1 MTCSETAR
9 PCYAAVLACTRG
21 RSPRTTSGE
30 PTWCHS
36 ATAPSPPGLLTIS
49 PTVASY
55 TPGNLGAFNGDSSF
69 GLKKGDDSVPYT
81 QNWNLIASQQVPWKS
96 TLEVQYAGNRTR
108 NALLTGNGSNQNFF
122 QNINKIPLGALYG
135 PDPVTGTPC
144 PANSD
149 KGLTCDP
156 DKWSTSQ
163 LQDFRPYLNYGKA
176 LIDVTHGSYSN
187 YNALMMSWQKQA
199 GKLTFSTNYTYSKLL
214 GIRDGQTNNGNGD
227 GVTVNPFNVHDNYGV
242 LAYDHTH
249 IFNATYIYYLPSP
262 IRGNKFLEGAV
273 NGWEFSGITQWQ
285 SGPPL
290 QPLTNGNFH
299 AGLPVSAQRILGTD
313 QSAHL
318 SPYLTC
324 DPHSGRGDGQYFNP
338 NCFAV
343 PDTVGVNGQ
352 TVWPYIKGPA
362 YFNSDVTFSKNF
374 KITERQN
381 LQFRWSAFNFLNH
394 PLKQF
399 ELAND
404 TTVQFQACNSGTVS
418 YASCSGATFGSDGN
432 QPANLPLDQIK
443 YYQSNPN
450 FTGKP
455 VYSVGRRVME
465 FALKYTF

>member
-1 MTCSETAR
+1 
-9 PCYAAVLACTRG
+9 
-21 RSPRTTSGE
+21 
-30 PTWCHS
+30 
-36 ATAPSPPGLLTIS
+36 
-49 PTVASY
+49 VASY

-69 GLKKGDDSVPYT
+69 GFKKGDNNIPYT
-81 QNWNLIASQQVPWKS
+81 QNWNIILSRQMPWKS
-96 TLEVQYAGNRTR
+96 TLEAQYTGNRTR

-135 PDPVTGTPC
+135 PDPVTGAPC
-144 PANSD
+144 PANPD
-149 KGLTCDP
+149 KGLPCDP
-156 DKWSTSQ
+156 DKWSNAQ
-163 LQDFRPYLNYGKA
+163 LQDFRPYSNYGKA
-176 LIDVTHGSYSN
+176 LIEVTHGSYSN
-187 YNALMMSWQKQA
+187 YNAMVLSWQKQA
-199 GKLTFSTNYTYSKLL
+199 GKLTFTTNYTYSKLL

-227 GVTVNPFNVHDNYGV
+227 GVTVNPFDVRDNYGV

-262 IRGNKFLEGAV
+262 IRGNKVLGGAV

-285 SGPPL
+285 SGPPI
-290 QPLTNGNFH
+290 QPLTNGNLN
-299 AGLPVSAQRILGTD
+299 ASLPVSSQLILGTD

-324 DPHSGRGDGQYFNP
+324 DPRSGRTDGQYFNP
-338 NCFAV
+338 NCFGV

-362 YFNSDVTFSKNF
+362 YFNSDLTLSKNF
-374 KITERQN
+374 KVTEHQN
-381 LQFRWSAFNFLNH
+381 VQFRFSMFNFLNH

-399 ELAND
+399 QLADD
-404 TTVQFQACNSGTVS
+404 TTLRMTACNNSS
-418 YASCSGATFGSDGN
+418 AALSAASCSGAVLGPDGN
-432 QPANLPLDQIK
+432 QAADLPLDQIK

-465 FALKYTF
+465 FALKYSF